1 MNVPAGN
8 SGAGSHADTDS
19 KEAPRPSS
27 NAGEAAPGPDA
38 GAASKAVRGTDARA
52 ATGAVHDITA
62 STLRDWPLPMP
73 GAHAD
78 KEVRG
83 HVLIVAGSREMP
95 GALLLAATA
104 ALRAG
109 AGKLTIATAASVTAA
124 LGVALPEARVIG
136 LEETPEGGLRAR
148 SPTDAAD
155 AATVIPVLQQACE
168 RASAI
173 LIGPGMQDKQAC
185 AALVAALLPCCGKAP
200 VILDAGA
207 MCVAGGDNCMR
218 FHTPVLL
225 TPHAGELA
233 GLTGEDKQ
241 HIAADPQTASR
252 AAAQRLNAVVA
263 LKGSTTIITAP
274 DGGTWSHTGGNTGLA
289 ISGSGDVLAGLIA
302 GLAARGATLEQAAA
316 WGVALHAMAGE
327 QLSLRHGPLGY
338 LAREIS
344 AEVPALL
351 RALSAH

>member
-1 MNVPAGN
+1 MNAPAEH
-8 SGAGSHADTDS
+8 AGGGT
-19 KEAPRPSS
+19 
-27 NAGEAAPGPDA
+27 AAE
-38 GAASKAVRGTDARA
+38 
-52 ATGAVHDITA
+52 AVHDITA

-136 LEETPEGGLRAR
+136 LAETPEGGLLAGT
-148 SPTDAAD
+148 SETQSTEQVMVAA
-155 AATVIPVLQQACE
+155 ALRQACE

-173 LIGPGMQDKQAC
+173 LIGPGMQDRQAC

-207 MCVAGGDNCMR
+207 MCVAGGDDCMR
-218 FHTPVLL
+218 FDTPVLL

-241 HIAADPQTASR
+241 HIAADPQAAAR

-344 AEVPALL
+344 TEVPALL

>member
-1 MNVPAGN
+1 MNVPAGD

-19 KEAPRPSS
+19 EEAPRPSS
-27 NAGEAAPGPDA
+27 KAGEPVPGPDA
-38 GAASKAVRGTDARA
+38 GAASEAVRGTDARA

-148 SPTDAAD
+148 TPTDSAD
-155 AATVIPVLQQACE
+155 AASVMPALQQACE

-173 LIGPGMQDKQAC
+173 LIGPGMQDQQAC
-185 AALVAALLPCCGKAP
+185 AALVAALLPCCGEAP

-218 FHTPVLL
+218 FDTPVLL

-241 HIAADPQTASR
+241 HIAADPQAAAR

-344 AEVPALL
+344 TEVPALL

>member
-1 MNVPAGN
+1 M
-8 SGAGSHADTDS
+8 SGPSRHGADSTDVQ
-19 KEAPRPSS
+19 P
-27 NAGEAAPGPDA
+27 
-38 GAASKAVRGTDARA
+38 V
-52 ATGAVHDITA
+52 TA

-73 GAHAD
+73 GVDAD

-109 AGKLTIATAASVTAA
+109 AGKLTIATAASVAPQ

-136 LEETPEGGLRAR
+136 LAESADGGLLAGGA
-148 SPTDAAD
+148 DQAD
-155 AATVIPVLQQACE
+155 AAAALNPALRKAC
-168 RASAI
+168 RCASAI
-173 LIGPGMQDKQAC
+173 LIGPGMQDEQAS
-185 AALVAALLPCCGKAP
+185 AALVRALLAACTAAEDGKDVP
-200 VILDAGA
+200 LILDAGG
-207 MCVAGGDNCMR
+207 MCVVTGNSDHADHVGER
-218 FHTPVLL
+218 FTTPVLL

-233 GLTGEDKQ
+233 GLTGARKED
-241 HIAADPQTASR
+241 IAADPH
-252 AAAQRLNAVVA
+252 AAAGAAARQWNAVVA
-263 LKGSTTIITAP
+263 LKGATTVIANPT
-274 DGGTWSHTGGNTGLA
+274 GQSWCHTGGNTGLA

-327 QLSLRHGPLGY
+327 QLSLKHGPLGY

>member
-1 MNVPAGN
+1 MNVPAGK
-8 SGAGSHADTDS
+8 SGAGSHAGTDS
-19 KEAPRPSS
+19 EEAPRPSS

-38 GAASKAVRGTDARA
+38 GAASEAVRGTDARA

-62 STLRDWPLPMP
+62 GTLRDWPLPMP

-148 SPTDAAD
+148 SPTDAGD
-155 AATVIPVLQQACE
+155 AAKVVPALQQACE

-207 MCVAGGDNCMR
+207 MCIAGGDNCMR
-218 FHTPVLL
+218 FDTPVLL

-241 HIAADPQTASR
+241 HIAADPQAASR

-274 DGGTWSHTGGNTGLA
+274 DGGTWAHTGGNTGLA